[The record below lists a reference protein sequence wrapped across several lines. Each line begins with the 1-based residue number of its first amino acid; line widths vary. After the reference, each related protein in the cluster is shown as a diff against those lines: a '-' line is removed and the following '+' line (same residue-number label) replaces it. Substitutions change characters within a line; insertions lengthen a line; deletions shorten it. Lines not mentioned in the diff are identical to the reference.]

1 MKTKEEVQ
9 QYLKLLVQLKEALVA
24 VGELSK
30 KKPNDTLNKFKLGFF
45 NQILETSNS
54 IMPVPYRPRDG
65 FEVFQEDDLPTN
77 SDVDLMLSQYLACLK
92 KYGRD
97 NVRSEGYSAY
107 WVIAGKLSG
116 ETVNYEILR

>member
-1 MKTKEEVQ
+1 
-9 QYLKLLVQLKEALVA
+9 
-24 VGELSK
+24 
-30 KKPNDTLNKFKLGFF
+30 
-45 NQILETSNS
+45 
-54 IMPVPYRPRDG
+54 
-65 FEVFQEDDLPTN
+65 
-77 SDVDLMLSQYLACLK
+77 LK